1 MMAYIESA
9 VVVYLRAMYGIEDL
23 LRDIPLLTDLYTA
36 IEIGR
41 EAVTLIIL
49 VVIGWIAGRRWQD
62 RVGYSLFA
70 FGLWDIFYYIWLVI
84 FIGWPRSLLDW
95 DLLFLI
101 PLPWWGPVLSPLLIA
116 VMMAIGGGIAVLKAE
131 REQKLRFTLI
141 DLIVIAFS
149 TLLALYVFMKDALH
163 ALPGGIEAL
172 SRVRPSGFSW
182 PLFLISLTGMALFLL
197 RISRSKGKAKDTG
210 ICPRERKVKEP
221 GCRPDPGGYSRPPNE
236 R

>member
-1 MMAYIESA
+1 MTKPGPRLIQVGLLAVMMAYLEAA

-23 LRDIPLLTDLYTA
+23 LQDIPLMTDLYTV

-49 VVIGWIAGRRWQD
+49 VLIGWIAGRRWQD
-62 RVGYSLFA
+62 RVGYSVFA
-70 FGLWDIFYYIWLVI
+70 FGLWDIFYYIWLAI
-84 FIGWPRSLLDW
+84 FIGWPKSLLDW

-116 VMMAIGGGIAVLKAE
+116 VMMVAGGGIAVLKTE
-131 REQKLRFTLI
+131 REQKLRFTLV

-163 ALPGGIEAL
+163 ALPAGIEAL
-172 SRVRPSGFSW
+172 SQVRPSGFSW
-182 PLFLISLTGMALFLL
+182 PLFLISLAGMTLFLL
-197 RISRSKGKAKDTG
+197 RMSRSKGKGKGTQESAL
-210 ICPRERKVKEP
+210 ER
-221 GCRPDPGGYSRPPNE
+221 GR
-236 R
+236 